1 MTAINNRIKP
11 YANNNFMAQSYASRQ
26 HSVARTNEIS
36 DASSEKKSS
45 ASIKAAL
52 SRKTAANGM
61 YYEFRTIN
69 AAISVLQYLL
79 AARKSI
85 TKTLMRMK
93 NLELS
98 SKPEFCLNKGSY
110 THQETLK
117 NLSRKWSNLCSGEQ
131 IKLPTS
137 IELDEHERG
146 LLKDICNDKIQ
157 AVIESF
163 PLAEDPGDE
172 QAYDETHNILKRID
186 IATQAIAEENS
197 FIKDAIGKLRTASD
211 ELSRKAFDR
220 KAIQKRI
227 QNYPYAKAV
236 SNISRKLLTTDRDIS
251 LMTQSNILM
260 AEGHMLLN

>member
-1 MTAINNRIKP
+1 M
-11 YANNNFMAQSYASRQ
+11 
-26 HSVARTNEIS
+26 E
-36 DASSEKKSS
+36 
-45 ASIKAAL
+45 
-52 SRKTAANGM
+52 
-61 YYEFRTIN
+61 
-69 AAISVLQYLL
+69 
-79 AARKSI
+79 
-85 TKTLMRMK
+85 
-93 NLELS
+93 
-98 SKPEFCLNKGSY
+98 
-110 THQETLK
+110 
-117 NLSRKWSNLCSGEQ
+117 
-131 IKLPTS
+131 LPTS
-137 IELDEHERG
+137 IELDGSERA

-157 AVIESF
+157 AVIDGL
-163 PLAEDPGDE
+163 PLAEDPEDK
-172 QAYDETHNILKRID
+172 QAYDETHNTLKRID